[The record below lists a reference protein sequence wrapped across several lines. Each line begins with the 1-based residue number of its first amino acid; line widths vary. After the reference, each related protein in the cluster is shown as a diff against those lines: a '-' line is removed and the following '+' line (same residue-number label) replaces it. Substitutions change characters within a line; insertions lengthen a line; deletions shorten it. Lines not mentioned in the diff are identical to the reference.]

1 MNKQDLSDL
10 GEEVRKQGYEEETGG
25 SMQDLVFN
33 PETGEFEQHRHSP
46 TPPALGMIVTE
57 MTKEGFAGHE

>member
-1 MNKQDLSDL
+1 MNQQDLEKL

-33 PETGEFEQHRHSP
+33 PETGEFEQRRHCSSA
-46 TPPALGMIVTE
+46 PASGMVVTE
-57 MTKEGFAGHE
+57 I